1 MKIIDLEHWP
11 RREIYEHYQGEE
23 WPFYAMSFPVDVTEL
38 KAYTKRH
45 GLSFYYSLIFLVTK
59 SMDEVENFRYRDR
72 NGTIILHDHQVPS
85 FTDMRPGEELFH
97 ITDLEAGDDMAAFCQ
112 AAREKSYAQTSF
124 VDHEGPWDSDQRIEF
139 SSAPWLPMT
148 SVTHD
153 RRFDPSDCI
162 PRVAW
167 GRYEKQ
173 HDGRLRLSLALD
185 LNHRM
190 VDGIHVG
197 RFYEALNRRIAALAE
212 EP

>member
-1 MKIIDLEHWP
+1 
-11 RREIYEHYQGEE
+11 
-23 WPFYAMSFPVDVTEL
+23 MSFPVDVTEL

-139 SSAPWLPMT
+139 SSEPWLPMT

>member
-1 MKIIDLEHWP
+1 
-11 RREIYEHYQGEE
+11 
-23 WPFYAMSFPVDVTEL
+23 
-38 KAYTKRH
+38 
-45 GLSFYYSLIFLVTK
+45 
-59 SMDEVENFRYRDR
+59 
-72 NGTIILHDHQVPS
+72 
-85 FTDMRPGEELFH
+85 
-97 ITDLEAGDDMAAFCQ
+97 MA
-112 AAREKSYAQTSF
+112 
-124 VDHEGPWDSDQRIEF
+124 
-139 SSAPWLPMT
+139 

-162 PRVAW
+162 PRAAW